1 MSDAPLFMNSGTSSQ
16 AVTPMADMSCPAA
29 TRVAFVRSEL
39 YNELAGTL
47 QHLGKCSNATL
58 LPRHSIVRTC
68 SLPNLI
74 SAQAAA
80 P

>member
-1 MSDAPLFMNSGTSSQ
+1 MSVAFMNSSTSNQ
-16 AVTPMADMSCPAA
+16 AVAPMADMSCPAA

-47 QHLGKCSNATL
+47 QHLGKCLNETL
-58 LPRHSIVRTC
+58 MPRHSIVLTC
-68 SLPNLI
+68 SLPNLM